1 MSTRDLAG
9 EFDDLVRLSFFVE
22 IGKAISKARTIGETI
37 DEVMRQIGEIFAP
50 RNWSLLLKDT
60 RTGDLIFTL
69 VVGTSA
75 RKLKGQRLSRGEG
88 IAGWIAETGQ
98 AVIIEDVAKD
108 PRFCRRIDTAT
119 GFSTTSI
126 IGVPLKTNG
135 KVFGVIE
142 LINKLD
148 EKAFTAFELKVLS
161 TIADFAALAIEK
173 AYYLR
178 ALSKL
183 ATIDAL
189 TGVANRGE
197 FDRLVAREL
206 ARSKR
211 YATPLSCL
219 MVDIDGF
226 KKIND
231 SFGHPAGDCVL
242 KALASIL
249 QRTVRQVDTVCRY
262 GGDEF
267 VLVMPGIGKA
277 QAVEARDRV
286 LAALAD
292 YNAAGPRIP
301 LVVSIGLHTVVGG
314 ETDAFFDTLD
324 QDLYRE
330 KERKLLRTITDMDD
344 NLEAMLAEEVREQ
357 TSRGDGD

>member
-9 EFDDLVRLSFFVE
+9 EIDDLVRLSFFIE
-22 IGKAISKARTIGETI
+22 IGKSISGARTIGETL
-37 DEVMRQIGEIFAP
+37 DEVMRHIGEIFAP
-50 RNWSLLLKDT
+50 RNWSLLLKDK
-60 RTGDLIFTL
+60 RTSELIFTL
-69 VVGTSA
+69 VVGASTQ
-75 RKLKGQRLSRGEG
+75 KLKGQRLSRGEG

-98 AVIIEDVAKD
+98 AVIIEEVSKD

-142 LINKLD
+142 LVNKLD
-148 EKAFTAFELKVLS
+148 EKPFTAFELKILS

-206 ARSKR
+206 ARCKR
-211 YATPLSCL
+211 YNTELSCL

-231 SFGHPAGDCVL
+231 GLGHAAGDCVL
-242 KALASIL
+242 KALARIL

-267 VLVMPGIGKA
+267 VLVMPGIGRP
-277 QAVEARDRV
+277 QAEEAKGRI
-286 LAALAD
+286 LAALGD
-292 YNAAGPRIP
+292 YNAAGPRVP
-301 LVVSIGLHTVVGG
+301 LNVSIGLHTTAGS
-314 ETDAFFDTLD
+314 EADAFFATLD

-330 KERKLLRTITDMDD
+330 KERKFLRTITDMDD
-344 NLEAMLAEEVREQ
+344 NLESMLAEEARERVSSGE
-357 TSRGDGD
+357 TD